1 MSIFYPNMRDIR
13 MASRKTWKFS
23 GGVMASAYII
33 DMAIRQGGTVVS
45 SPIEQGSFASY
56 NKTTDPTEITATLAF
71 QGTDLHLQTVLFDM
85 KQLKES
91 VTTFSIET
99 PYAEYQNMTL
109 QNYDYSYKLE
119 DGLGVLYINATF
131 LEIREVQVAYTK
143 QTTQAVS
150 QQAIAADETK
160 DVSAASVENSGDQIS
175 EAVQA
180 VDSGGGEDTGGE
192 EAVTGDDSAYG
203 GGPIDTGD
211 YGAGEEGAKQTM
223 LKDLGDLLGVNG

>member
-1 MSIFYPNMRDIR
+1 MSILYPNSRDMRQ
-13 MASRKTWKFS
+13 ACRKTWKFS
-23 GGVMASAYII
+23 DGVLASAYIM

-71 QGTDLHLQTVLFDM
+71 QGEDLHLQTILFDI
-85 KQLKES
+85 KELKES
-91 VTTFSIET
+91 VTTLSIET
-99 PYAEYQNMTL
+99 PCAEYQNMTL

-150 QQAIAADETK
+150 QQAIAADETM
-160 DVSAASVENSGDQIS
+160 DPSAASVENSGDQIS
-175 EAVQA
+175 EAVLSG
-180 VDSGGGEDTGGE
+180 DSGDGGDSEEDATGN
-192 EAVTGDDSAYG
+192 DSAYD
-203 GGPIDTGD
+203 GGPTDTGD
-211 YGAGEEGAKQTM
+211 YGAGEEGAQQTM
-223 LKDLGDLLGVNG
+223 LKDLGDLLGVND